1 METLKENVVHL
12 FDRGSSPGTNDKSGE
27 KTKGYLRTSVSPL
40 LYNTPLQDSFGSPF
54 SFSIQEILMGTP
66 CLTQPQKDS
75 IVTLYQ
81 NKTMTQK
88 QLAHRFNVS
97 ERTINRVFIAA
108 GIATPVARIKG
119 EAYHVMQ
126 LLKKYNVDLA
136 MLKTILAGVY
146 GPRA

>member
-1 METLKENVVHL
+1 MAVK
-12 FDRGSSPGTNDKSGE
+12 
-27 KTKGYLRTSVSPL
+27 
-40 LYNTPLQDSFGSPF
+40 
-54 SFSIQEILMGTP
+54 
-66 CLTQPQKDS
+66 CLEQPQKDS
-75 IVTLYQ
+75 IISLYQ
-81 NKTMTQK
+81 NKVMNQK

>member
-1 METLKENVVHL
+1 M
-12 FDRGSSPGTNDKSGE
+12 
-27 KTKGYLRTSVSPL
+27 SV
-40 LYNTPLQDSFGSPF
+40 
-54 SFSIQEILMGTP
+54 P
-66 CLTQPQKDS
+66 CLNQSQKDS
-75 IVTLYQ
+75 IVSLYQ
-81 NKTMTQK
+81 NKVMTQK
-88 QLAHRFNVS
+88 ELAHRFNVS